1 MEDLDL
7 VLVIGELVGGL
18 ALFIY
23 GMKLM
28 TGALQAA
35 AGTRMRTIL
44 GRITGRRVA
53 GLTAGTAMGFMV
65 HSGAGSVMIVGFINA
80 GLLTLAQS
88 IPLMLG
94 NNVGTSLSMQLFSFQ
109 VGKYAFFAIGIGLM
123 VATLFKKDAV
133 RQAGLIVLG
142 LGLLFLG
149 MNLMKESASPLKDA
163 GFFNSFIQAGA
174 APGIVATLTGFLLG
188 IAGSALMQSSGAL
201 IGILFAMGAAGVFS
215 TVAQPLPI
223 VLGAHIGT
231 CVVGLIGSIGTNI
244 ESRRSAMSHL
254 MFNAIGSVLA
264 LAMAPIY
271 VKVVQ
276 FAGGDMVH
284 QIANVHTSVQVVN
297 ALLFLPFSNQFTALI
312 RRMTPST
319 RLPVP
324 KSNLEDKYLQTP
336 EMAIVAVMQE
346 TRRMGTMVRKMLRQ
360 AMTGVVRPYSDQL
373 FAAIEKEEES
383 VDLLKEAINEYLFE
397 ISKRQLS
404 QRQSMII
411 QHLMRTVADI
421 ERIGDH
427 AESITEI
434 VREKINRGVEFDT
447 LSLSRLIDAFRKV
460 DFLLDKMVESLNP
473 ANRVFGGHAQ
483 VLNSARIE
491 YKQLSEAAR
500 EYYKFKIQN
509 KEADAVH
516 GMVYANLF
524 STMDRIVGHTKSVAK
539 SERDPMFRVKL
550 EKLDMPSPTMEKP
563 LGSDQNYL
571 FIETGIFNTHELDIK
586 MLSFQPPDGNA
597 EINAPAIT
605 FDANSDPGPASE

>member
-1 MEDLDL
+1 
-7 VLVIGELVGGL
+7 
-18 ALFIY
+18 
-23 GMKLM
+23 
-28 TGALQAA
+28 
-35 AGTRMRTIL
+35 
-44 GRITGRRVA
+44 
-53 GLTAGTAMGFMV
+53 
-65 HSGAGSVMIVGFINA
+65 
-80 GLLTLAQS
+80 
-88 IPLMLG
+88 
-94 NNVGTSLSMQLFSFQ
+94 
-109 VGKYAFFAIGIGLM
+109 
-123 VATLFKKDAV
+123 
-133 RQAGLIVLG
+133 
-142 LGLLFLG
+142 
-149 MNLMKESASPLKDA
+149 MNLMKESATPLKDA
-163 GFFNSFIQAGA
+163 GFFNSFIEAGA
-174 APGIVATLTGFLLG
+174 APGILATLSGFLLG

-244 ESRRSAMSHL
+244 ESRRSAMAHL
-254 MFNAIGSVLA
+254 MFNAIGGVLA
-264 LAMAPIY
+264 LAMAPLY
-271 VKVVQ
+271 VKAVQ

-297 ALLFLPFSNQFTALI
+297 ALIFLPFTNQFTALI

-404 QRQSMII
+404 QRQSLII

-500 EYYKFKIQN
+500 EYYKFRIQN

-516 GMVYANLF
+516 GMIYANLF

-550 EKLDMPSPTMEKP
+550 EKLDMPSPAMEKSM
-563 LGSDQNYL
+563 GSDQNYL

-597 EINAPAIT
+597 EVNAPAIT

>member
-28 TGALQAA
+28 TGALQSA

-123 VATLFKKDAV
+123 VATLFKKDAI
-133 RQAGLIVLG
+133 RQGGLIVLG

-149 MNLMKESASPLKDA
+149 MNLMKESAAPLKDA
-163 GFFNSFIQAGA
+163 GFFNSFIEAGA
-174 APGIVATLTGFLLG
+174 APGILATLSGFLLG

-215 TVAQPLPI
+215 SVAQPLPI

-244 ESRRSAMSHL
+244 ESRRSAMAHL
-254 MFNAIGSVLA
+254 MFNAIGGVLA
-264 LAMAPIY
+264 LAMAPLY
-271 VKVVQ
+271 VKAVQ

-297 ALLFLPFSNQFTALI
+297 ALIFLPFTNQFTALI

-404 QRQSMII
+404 QRQSLII

-500 EYYKFKIQN
+500 EYYKFRIQN

-516 GMVYANLF
+516 GMIYANLF

-550 EKLDMPSPTMEKP
+550 EKLDMPSPAMEKSM
-563 LGSDQNYL
+563 GSDQNYL

-597 EINAPAIT
+597 EVNAPAIT

>member
-550 EKLDMPSPTMEKP
+550 EKLDMPSPAVEKP

>member
-28 TGALQAA
+28 TGALQSA

-65 HSGAGSVMIVGFINA
+65 LSGAGSVMIVGFINA

-123 VATLFKKDAV
+123 VATLFKKDAI
-133 RQAGLIVLG
+133 RQGGLIVLG

-149 MNLMKESASPLKDA
+149 MNLMKESAAPLKDA
-163 GFFNSFIQAGA
+163 GFFNSFIEAGA
-174 APGIVATLTGFLLG
+174 APGILATLSGFLLG

-215 TVAQPLPI
+215 SVAQPLPI

-244 ESRRSAMSHL
+244 ESRRSAMAHL
-254 MFNAIGSVLA
+254 MFNAIGGVLA
-264 LAMAPIY
+264 LAMAPLY
-271 VKVVQ
+271 VKAVQ

-297 ALLFLPFSNQFTALI
+297 ALIFLPFTNQFTALI

-404 QRQSMII
+404 QRQSLII

-500 EYYKFKIQN
+500 EYYKFRIQN

-516 GMVYANLF
+516 GMIYANLF

-550 EKLDMPSPTMEKP
+550 EKLDMPSPAMEKSM
-563 LGSDQNYL
+563 GSDQNYL

-597 EINAPAIT
+597 EVNAPAIT